1 MDTDFARAG
10 AVLSAGQWQSALGV
24 HSIGHGPR
32 QQFIDTIDRMLADAL
47 KDIAQI
53 RLRLD
58 RIELGG
64 ADQRLEHRR
73 ARTSRI
79 GAKMQIVLATDRYRA
94 QRPLGGIVVRLYAP
108 IAHETRERA
117 PVRQR
122 VAMGTLCPDPCG
134 ITRGVALS
142 T

>member
-10 AVLSAGQWQSALGV
+10 AVLSGGQWQSALGV

-64 ADQRLEHRR
+64 RLTER
-73 ARTSRI
+73 
-79 GAKMQIVLATDRYRA
+79 
-94 QRPLGGIVVRLYAP
+94 
-108 IAHETRERA
+108 HEISVGVE
-117 PVRQR
+117 PVTKPVDGLLTQPAVEQPVWN
-122 VAMGTLCPDPCG
+122 VAAEIQL
-134 ITRGVALS
+134 
-142 T
+142 

>member
-1 MDTDFARAG
+1 MR
-10 AVLSAGQWQSALGV
+10 
-24 HSIGHGPR
+24 PR
-32 QQFIDTIDRMLADAL
+32 RR
-47 KDIAQI
+47 IATEP
-53 RLRLD
+53 LRVE
-58 RIELGG
+58 IVELGG
-64 ADQRLEHRR
+64 ADQRVEHRR

-122 VAMGTLCPDPCG
+122 VANRAGQG
-134 ITRGVALS
+134 RFGR
-142 T
+142 